1 MTEVLTYQPDTDIL
15 HRDERCRPLLR
26 LHQLALEIADALAT
40 NNLEMVE
47 RASNLLPNTL
57 QACEQIDPT
66 FVQQNAVVLE
76 FVNQTSKLLWQCDTQ
91 IQQVLQDI
99 SGELR
104 RIRQSQK
111 NRNWILQQEYAVVG
125 RRVDTSR

>member
-1 MTEVLTYQPDTDIL
+1 
-15 HRDERCRPLLR
+15 
-26 LHQLALEIADALAT
+26 
-40 NNLEMVE
+40 MVE